1 MSHKKFVCIIS
12 PYATTSR
19 TTDSELQTNIKYASL
34 LTSIAKL
41 VPGVE
46 PYCPTLQDSALPES
60 FVDNPVFRKDL
71 IYQHCRENVSN
82 ESYGWR
88 DSSGLQYNANEIW
101 FGADCGLVPP
111 KGFKNLNVSIK
122 NIHLC
127 TSNQEVI
134 DFIQNLTE
142 NIHYDHDTIDLA
154 STAIESQ
161 KNGNIKFIKL

>member
-1 MSHKKFVCIIS
+1 MSHKKLVCLIS

-19 TTDSELQTNIKYASL
+19 TTDEELKSNIEYASL

-60 FVDNPVFRKDL
+60 FVDNPIFRKDL
-71 IYQHCRENVSN
+71 MYQHCRENVSN
-82 ESYGWR
+82 EDYGWR
-88 DSSGLQYNANEIW
+88 ESSCLQYNAKEIW

-111 KGFKNLNVSIK
+111 KGFKNFNVSIR
-122 NIHLC
+122 NIHLV
-127 TSNQEVI
+127 TSNQKVI
-134 DFIQNLTE
+134 DFIQHLTKNL
-142 NIHYDHDTIDLA
+142 IYDDDTIDLV